1 MRLSEYASTQRTYGS
16 RKVPRS
22 VQQSIPID
30 RIYEDGTWCCGN
42 VYSQMWSMPDIN
54 FTMSD
59 EDNKAKILN
68 LLGKV
73 YMGVPSDCWLKICI
87 VSQRMDEKSFRE
99 NVLLHRNLD
108 GLDKWRVERNRR
120 IRQCVQDAGNVV
132 QHKYLILSTN
142 KQNVTDARS
151 RLRQVQGN
159 LLAELSNLG
168 CTIKPMTN
176 NERLEVLHNFFRR
189 GEEGRFQFSFDDY
202 GKLGNDFRNT
212 IAPDAM
218 RFTTQHAEIDDG
230 FAKAMTIAQY
240 PQQLSDNFVATLLQ
254 QVPYIVL
261 SIDITP
267 VETEDAMR
275 EIEASQMKI
284 DSEKYRANRRNVEN
298 LDFMATISPRN
309 QQQEKYTA
317 EIRNAICEGD
327 QQIFMVLLSVAFFA
341 DTPDELR
348 QETDA
353 LQSAAAN
360 FNCRFTE
367 MRFQQENCFNT
378 AMPYGLRRV
387 ESSHM
392 MLTRSVTALVPFV
405 AQEVQSPQGIFY
417 GRNAITGNLIVG
429 DRTKLIN
436 GNAMVIA
443 TSGSGKSM
451 SVKMEII
458 MEFLRWPNARFIL
471 VDPENEY
478 ELLVKAL
485 GGEAI
490 KVSVDSRT
498 HFNPLDYHYDP
509 KTDVPPDVAKIEFVL
524 SMLDKLIGENGHLQP
539 EDRSLIAASLKNIY
553 KPLIASG
560 YTAPCP
566 TLGDLYRDL
575 NKSNLRRAKQL
586 ALMLDVFANGS
597 LQAFSHTTNV
607 DRKKLRQGEE
617 YGSARWGKPEDIKP
631 YMDPEFSN
639 NVILTQTE
647 FLTMNSRPK
656 QPKYAR
662 NKNILV
668 IGGSGSGKTR
678 FFVKPNLMQMH
689 SSYVVTDPK
698 GTVLVECGK
707 MLEKG
712 GYVIKSLNT
721 INFRKSM
728 HYNPF
733 SYIRSEKDILKLVN
747 TIIVNTKGDGD
758 KSGEDFWVKAEKL
771 YYTALIGYIWYEA
784 PDHEKNFTTLLEMI
798 NASEAREDDETFKN
812 PVDVMFDELEA
823 RDPDHFAVK
832 QYRKYKLAAGDV
844 CSK

>member
-30 RIYEDGTWCCGN
+30 RIYEDGTWRCGN

-327 QQIFMVLLSVAFFA
+327 QQVFMVLLSVAFFA

-348 QETDA
+348 QETHA

-405 AQEVQSPQGIFY
+405 AQEVQSPKGIFY

-597 LQAFSHTTNV
+597 LQTFSHTTNV
-607 DRKKLRQGEE
+607 DMNNRLICFNIQSLGDQLRPIAMMSLLEFINMQVMTNRRKDATAATWIYFDEIHVLLK
-617 YGSARWGKPEDIKP
+617 
-631 YMDPEFSN
+631 DPMSSN
-639 NVILTQTE
+639 
-647 FLTMNSRPK
+647 FL
-656 QPKYAR
+656 Y
-662 NKNILV
+662 
-668 IGGSGSGKTR
+668 
-678 FFVKPNLMQMH
+678 
-689 SSYVVTDPK
+689 SSWK
-698 GTVLVECGK
+698 R
-707 MLEKG
+707 
-712 GYVIKSLNT
+712 
-721 INFRKSM
+721 FRK
-728 HYNPF
+728 YN
-733 SYIRSEKDILKLVN
+733 SQTSC
-747 TIIVNTKGDGD
+747 
-758 KSGEDFWVKAEKL
+758 
-771 YYTALIGYIWYEA
+771 
-784 PDHEKNFTTLLEMI
+784 
-798 NASEAREDDETFKN
+798 
-812 PVDVMFDELEA
+812 FDSV
-823 RDPDHFAVK
+823 R
-832 QYRKYKLAAGDV
+832 RK
-844 CSK
+844 

>member
-151 RLRQVQGN
+151 RLRQVKGN

-176 NERLEVLHNFFRR
+176 NDRLEVLHNFFRR

-218 RFTTQHAEIDDG
+218 RFTPQHAEIDDG

-284 DSEKYRANRRNVEN
+284 DSEKFRANRRNVEN

-327 QQIFMVLLSVAFFA
+327 QQVFMVLLSVAFFA

-509 KTDVPPDVAKIEFVL
+509 KTDVPPDVVKIEFVL

-607 DRKKLRQGEE
+607 DMNNRLICFNIQSLGDQLRPIAMM
-617 YGSARWGKPEDIKP
+617 S
-631 YMDPEFSN
+631 
-639 NVILTQTE
+639 
-647 FLTMNSRPK
+647 
-656 QPKYAR
+656 
-662 NKNILV
+662 
-668 IGGSGSGKTR
+668 
-678 FFVKPNLMQMH
+678 
-689 SSYVVTDPK
+689 
-698 GTVLVECGK
+698 
-707 MLEKG
+707 
-712 GYVIKSLNT
+712 
-721 INFRKSM
+721 
-728 HYNPF
+728 
-733 SYIRSEKDILKLVN
+733 
-747 TIIVNTKGDGD
+747 
-758 KSGEDFWVKAEKL
+758 
-771 YYTALIGYIWYEA
+771 
-784 PDHEKNFTTLLEMI
+784 LLEFI
-798 NASEAREDDETFKN
+798 NMQ
-812 PVDVMFDELEA
+812 VMTNRRKDATAATWIYFDEIHVLLK
-823 RDPDHFAVK
+823 DPMSSNFLYSSWK
-832 QYRKYKLAAGDV
+832 RF
-844 CSK
+844 